1 MCASLATYYIH
12 SIHCTSCVLVY
23 RLNGNLY
30 CAVSVQGMEG
40 IREVPVAIV
49 QNKEIF
55 KEFIN
60 FSGGLFHIFS
70 TLLNLKFWSST
81 NLFISDLAVLCIHLT
96 T

>member
-1 MCASLATYYIH
+1 MCASLASYCID

-55 KEFIN
+55 KEF
-60 FSGGLFHIFS
+60 SGGLFHIFS
-70 TLLNLKFWSST
+70 TPLNLKVW
-81 NLFISDLAVLCIHLT
+81 
-96 T
+96 